1 MIVDTRNSAFDFAP
15 IRTTL
20 TLGEIEEK
28 ISNKFNK
35 DITAEVNQIAYIILN
50 DKKRYCSTYVTLQ
63 FSLMKL

>member
-20 TLGEIEEK
+20 TLAEIEEK

-35 DITAEVNQIAYIILN
+35 DITAEVNLISYNIL
-50 DKKRYCSTYVTLQ
+50 
-63 FSLMKL
+63 

>member
-35 DITAEVNQIAYIILN
+35 DITAEVNQIAYIILD
-50 DKKRYCSTYVTLQ
+50 DKNHIVAHT
-63 FSLMKL
+63 